1 MLKARRSDAAM
12 RLGLSLVCW
21 AWLGVAQ
28 TPDSFGD
35 FRFVVPKGWKVA
47 KTATAM
53 TLSREIGST
62 YVNSHLLVPR
72 ASGAAHA
79 AEFEAD
85 WRIHAAKHGL
95 AKPETKKSETR
106 DGWEITT
113 GGGKATFQNQPFLV
127 FVITRSGQGITS
139 TWVHYFNDPAFGEE
153 IGALNASVVWSGRA
167 AVAPSSVPV
176 SGAGS
181 GTGMLMTKFNTNFD
195 DGWRATVKPDWVE
208 VTKGTTEVRLY
219 YVNEAREKRRPN
231 TVAPPEFYWAQIVEP
246 EFRASNLQTFAG
258 VTYPPVYFMQGT
270 AQDKRTGRSCQVAI
284 KIVYNGGARVV
295 MAITPNQGAM
305 QQQFPHPN
313 DMDRMLNYNKF
324 SLTAKDVVGTWVKSG
339 GGGADYYNAYTGGY
353 VGTAAI
359 SSTDEFTFNAD
370 GSYSSTH
377 RSASSS
383 VGGGTRFNG
392 LDYKGRAT
400 VSDWEVLA
408 TNRVEGK
415 TKKFWARL
423 EAIQNG
429 YLLVLTDSDYEPL
442 QYVLFRQR

>member
-1 MLKARRSDAAM
+1 M
-12 RLGLSLVCW
+12 RLGLMAVLLFVSL
-21 AWLGVAQ
+21 GEAQ

-47 KTATAM
+47 KTAAAM
-53 TLSREIGST
+53 TLSRESGST
-62 YVNSHLLVPR
+62 YVNSHLLAAR
-72 ASGAAHA
+72 ASAASHA
-79 AEFEAD
+79 ADFEAD
-85 WRIHAAKHGL
+85 WQVHAAKHGL

-113 GGGKATFQNQPFLV
+113 GGGKASYQNQPFLV
-127 FVITRSGQGITS
+127 FVITRTGRGITS

-153 IGALNASVVWSGRA
+153 IGALNASVAWSGA
-167 AVAPSSVPV
+167 AAEPV
-176 SGAGS
+176 VRPAGGS
-181 GTGMLMTKFNTNFD
+181 GMVMTKFNTNFD

-219 YVNEAREKRRPN
+219 YVNDARDKRRPN
-231 TVAPPEFYWAQIVEP
+231 TVGPPEYYWAQIVEP
-246 EFRASNLQTFAG
+246 EFRTSNLQTFVG
-258 VTYPPVYFMQGT
+258 VTYPPVYFLQGN
-270 AQDKRTGRSCQVAI
+270 AQDKRTGKSCQVAI

-324 SLTAKDVVGTWVKSG
+324 SVTAKDIVGTWVKSG

-359 SSTDEFTFNAD
+359 SSTDEFTFQAD
-370 GSYSSTH
+370 GSHSSTH

-423 EAIQNG
+423 EAVQNG
-429 YLLVLTDSDYEPL
+429 YLLILTDSDYEPL